1 MFSQTDMTLYA
12 GFMVYIATN
21 HPKLYI
27 KITGQVPRRVR
38 VILNEELGVEVDALD
53 ELEPSIR
60 KYMQALKTRELMTPA
75 WVRSAVPPGY
85 ALISVDLLKQW
96 GKHELVQAACV
107 YPIPPQEFF

>member
-1 MFSQTDMTLYA
+1 MNQIDIALYA
-12 GFMVYIATN
+12 GLMVYMAKV
-21 HPKLYI
+21 HPDLYN
-27 KITGQVPRRVR
+27 KINGQVPHRVR
-38 VILNEELGVEVDALD
+38 VILNEELGTDVDDMGGFETGL
-53 ELEPSIR
+53 R

-107 YPIPPQEFF
+107 YPIPPQQFF